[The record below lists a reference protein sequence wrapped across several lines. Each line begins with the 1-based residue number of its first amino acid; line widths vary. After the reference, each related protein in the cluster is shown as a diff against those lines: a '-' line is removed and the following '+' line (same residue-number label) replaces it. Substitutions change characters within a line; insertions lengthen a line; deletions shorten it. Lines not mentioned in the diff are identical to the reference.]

1 MQTRKISGLF
11 LALILASSAASAAT
25 YSELAERSAQ
35 KRFSAPAPYP
45 ANSGVSI
52 QPYAAAYPQPY
63 PAYGYQPAGAANYA
77 PAGYAPPPSP
87 GAYPYGGAAG
97 AYYPLLPGNSA
108 MPMLPVGSNGFPNPR
123 QVRWS
128 YGQVNASSD
137 PFNAWGLSTQ
147 GMYVPWSTPM
157 SSWSNAQSWDWWR
170 NRAGDEGPPPP
181 LW

>member
-1 MQTRKISGLF
+1 MQTRKISRLF

-25 YSELAERSAQ
+25 YTELAERNAQ
-35 KRFSAPAPYP
+35 RHFPAPPSYP
-45 ANSGVSI
+45 VYGGVSI
-52 QPYAAAYPQPY
+52 QPYAPAYPQPY
-63 PAYGYQPAGAANYA
+63 PAYGYQPTAAANYA
-77 PAGYAPPPSP
+77 PTGYAPQAAP
-87 GAYPYGGAAG
+87 GGYPYGSAG
-97 AYYPLLPGNSA
+97 GSYYPQQPGNSA
-108 MPMLPVGSNGFPNPR
+108 MAMLPAGSNGLPSPR

-157 SSWSNAQSWDWWR
+157 SSWSNAQGWDWWR

>member
-1 MQTRKISGLF
+1 MQTRIMSGLF
-11 LALILASSAASAAT
+11 LAVTLVSSVATAAT
-25 YSELAERSAQ
+25 YTELAERNAQ
-35 KRFSAPAPYP
+35 RRFVAPPTPYP
-45 ANSGVSI
+45 VSSGVSI

-63 PAYGYQPAGAANYA
+63 PAYGY
-77 PAGYAPPPSP
+77 APPAV
-87 GAYPYGGAAG
+87 AYPYGNGG
-97 AYYPLLPGNSA
+97 GGNYQQMPGNSA
-108 MPMLPVGSNGFPNPR
+108 MTLLPAGNNGLPNPR

-157 SSWSNAQSWDWWR
+157 SSWSNAQGWDWWR